1 MMVPVMARA
10 SRTAI
15 ADLPLA
21 VGPVMTTTMK
31 SPVTPPLLV
40 TLVAETV
47 LSAGDAAL
55 ASDVL
60 RAAGGEPGTMAW
72 IDAGDALDIPAS
84 GIPAAAARAA
94 LEAALPAA
102 DIIVQRADRP
112 RRKLLLIADM
122 DSTMIQCE
130 CIDEL
135 ADYAGLKAQVAAV
148 TEAAMRGELDFEAAL
163 DARVALLAGMDAAV
177 LDQCR
182 RERVRLMP
190 GAQALV
196 QTMAA
201 HGAQTL
207 LVSGGFTAFTA
218 PVAAE
223 IGFAAQHANT
233 LEIHDGRLTGKVLRP
248 IVDAAAKRAYLLAA
262 GVALPATL
270 AVGDG
275 ANDIPMLQAAGL
287 GIAYHAKPKAAA
299 AADAAVRHGDLTVLL
314 RAQGYKRGEWV
325 A

>member
-1 MMVPVMARA
+1 MEP
-10 SRTAI
+10 S
-15 ADLPLA
+15 
-21 VGPVMTTTMK
+21 
-31 SPVTPPLLV
+31 VTQRLFI
-40 TLVAETV
+40 TLVAPA

-60 RAAGGEPGTMAW
+60 RGLGGEPAAPVW
-72 IDAGDALDIPAS
+72 IDAGEALDIPAT
-84 GIPAAAARAA
+84 GLAAAPARAA
-94 LEAALPAA
+94 LEAALPAL
-102 DIIVQRADRP
+102 DIIVQPADRP
-112 RRKLLLIADM
+112 RRKALLIADM

-130 CIDEL
+130 CIDQL

-148 TEAAMRGELDFEAAL
+148 TEAAMRGEVDFMAAL
-163 DARVALLAGMDAAV
+163 DARAALLAGMDAAV

-190 GAQALV
+190 GALAMV
-196 QTMAA
+196 RTMAA
-201 HGAQTL
+201 NGAHTL

-223 IGFAAQHANT
+223 IGFAVQYANT
-233 LEIHDGRLTGKVLRP
+233 LEIAAGRLTGKVLRP

-262 GVALPATL
+262 GVPLAATL

-275 ANDIPMLQAAGL
+275 ANDIPMLEAAGL

-314 RAQGYKRGEWV
+314 RAQGYKRAEWTP
-325 A
+325 

>member
-1 MMVPVMARA
+1 
-10 SRTAI
+10 
-15 ADLPLA
+15 
-21 VGPVMTTTMK
+21 MTTSMET
-31 SPVTPPLLV
+31 PVTPPLLV
-40 TLVAETV
+40 TLVAPAV

-60 RAAGGEPGTMAW
+60 RTAGGAPGAAVW
-72 IDAGDALDIPAS
+72 IDAGEALDLAVT
-84 GIPAAAARAA
+84 GIAAPHARAV
-94 LEAALPAA
+94 LEAALPGL
-102 DIIVQRADRP
+102 DIIVQPAGGI
-112 RRKLLLIADM
+112 RRKALLIADM

-135 ADYAGLKAQVAAV
+135 ADYAGFKAQVAAV
-148 TEAAMRGELDFEAAL
+148 TEAAMRGELDFESAL
-163 DARVALLAGMDAAV
+163 DARVALLAGMDVAV

-196 QTMAA
+196 RTMAA
-201 HGAQTL
+201 HGAKTL
-207 LVSGGFTAFTA
+207 LVSGGFTAFTV

-223 IGFAAQHANT
+223 IGFAASHANT
-233 LEIHDGRLTGKVLRP
+233 LEIADSRLTGTVRRP
-248 IVDAAAKRAYLLAA
+248 IVDAAAKRAHLIGA
-262 GVALPATL
+262 GVALHATL

-275 ANDIPMLQAAGL
+275 ANDIPMLEAAGL

-314 RAQGYKRGEWV
+314 RAQGYKRGEWTN
-325 A
+325 

>member
-1 MMVPVMARA
+1 MEP
-10 SRTAI
+10 S
-15 ADLPLA
+15 D
-21 VGPVMTTTMK
+21 
-31 SPVTPPLLV
+31 TPPLFI
-40 TLVAETV
+40 TLVAPA

-60 RAAGGEPGTMAW
+60 RGLGGEPGAPAW
-72 IDAGDALDIPAS
+72 IDAGEALDIPVT
-84 GIPAAAARAA
+84 GLAATTARAG
-94 LEAALPAA
+94 LETALPGL
-102 DIIVQRADRP
+102 DIIVQPADRF
-112 RRKLLLIADM
+112 RRKALLIADM

-190 GAQALV
+190 GARTLV
-196 QTMAA
+196 RTMAA
-201 HGAQTL
+201 NGAHTL

-233 LEIHDGRLTGKVLRP
+233 LEIADGRLTGKVLRP
-248 IVDAAAKRAYLLAA
+248 IVDAAAKRAYLLGA
-262 GVALPATL
+262 GVPLPATL

-275 ANDIPMLQAAGL
+275 ANDIPMLVAAGL

-314 RAQGYKRGEWV
+314 RAQGYGRADWV
-325 A
+325 D